1 MSSKFKKVLVIGALA
16 LCTYPAY
23 RKITSLQREDNFINE
38 CKKQILDRGYE
49 IKDSWCFNLQENN
62 YLEFTF
68 TDYKNKNYTLVFSKI
83 ENRIVSLKE
92 V

>member
-1 MSSKFKKVLVIGALA
+1 MSKFKKITLLVALGIA
-16 LCTYPAY
+16 TYPVY
-23 RKITSLQREDNFINE
+23 KKFNSLYKEDVYIKE

-49 IKDSWCFNLQENN
+49 IKDSWCFNLPENN

-68 TDYKNKNYTLVFSKI
+68 TDYKGKNYTVVFSKV
-83 ENRIVSLKE
+83 NSKIVTIKG

>member
-1 MSSKFKKVLVIGALA
+1 MSKKTKLAFLVALG

-23 RKITSLQREDNFINE
+23 RKVTQLQREDNYIKE
-38 CKKQILDRGYE
+38 CKKQILQRGYE

-68 TDYKNKNYTLVFSKI
+68 TDYKNKNYTVVFSKP
-83 ENRIVSLKE
+83 ENAITEIKE

>member
-1 MSSKFKKVLVIGALA
+1 MGKYKKITLLIALGLA
-16 LCTYPAY
+16 TYPAY
-23 RKITSLQREDNFINE
+23 RKINKLYKEDNYIKD

-49 IKDSWCFNLQENN
+49 IKDSWCLSLPENN

-68 TDYKNKNYTLVFSKI
+68 TDYKNKNYTVIYSKL
-83 ENRIVSLKE
+83 ENKITSIKE

>member
-1 MSSKFKKVLVIGALA
+1 MKSLKNAFLFFSLGVAAYATYKKVNSVQKEEGF
-16 LCTYPAY
+16 
-23 RKITSLQREDNFINE
+23 ITD

-49 IKDSWCFNLQENN
+49 IKDSWCFNLPENN

-68 TDYKNKNYTLVFSKI
+68 TDYKGKDYTVVYSKTESKI
-83 ENRIVSLKE
+83 TSFIE